1 MSNGD
6 SLRERG
12 TALENQFFSSLDA
25 KLLEEL
31 KAEVEAELA
40 VNHLARI
47 SGIQD
52 QTVLSALTKLGVSP
66 ATFAALRV
74 FPLVAV
80 AWGDGRIEKSER
92 DLIGES
98 VSKNAIDPGSPAMQL
113 LESWLAKKPSAELV
127 AVWES
132 YARSLVASLDQE
144 EADLLKSTLVDEIQQ
159 VASASGGLLGWASIS
174 KGEHEVM
181 NRIVAALTK

>member
-12 TALENQFFSSLDA
+12 SALENQFFSSLDA

-31 KAEVEAELA
+31 KADVEAELA
-40 VNHLARI
+40 INHLGRI

-52 QTVLSALTKLGVSP
+52 QNVLGALTKLGVSP

-80 AWGDGRIEKSER
+80 AWADGRLEKAERELIEEN
-92 DLIGES
+92 
-98 VSKNAIDPGSPAMQL
+98 VSKHAIEEGSAAMQL
-113 LESWLAKKPSAELV
+113 LDQWLAKKPGSELLG
-127 AVWES
+127 VWES
-132 YARSLVASLDQE
+132 YAKSLVASLDQE
-144 EADLLKSTLVDEIQQ
+144 EADLLKATLVEEIQQ